1 MHLLLLDIFTC
12 EMFVSILLWVV
23 CGHPWIYQR
32 LLNVNWLHFL
42 MTLSSGSFS
51 VRMASW
57 WPHSGWTIRC
67 TAVILK
73 IWNLSCVT
81 LSLNSAF
88 LCPFT
93 VLVWVFPTSIL
104 IILVF
109 APLFLRDVTIGWRI
123 LILWV
128 FFDWCPILILWNFL
142 LLLMLVSDIDLL
154 LFFSLFLLFL

>member
-1 MHLLLLDIFTC
+1 
-12 EMFVSILLWVV
+12 
-23 CGHPWIYQR
+23 
-32 LLNVNWLHFL
+32 
-42 MTLSSGSFS
+42 
-51 VRMASW
+51 
-57 WPHSGWTIRC
+57 
-67 TAVILK
+67 
-73 IWNLSCVT
+73 
-81 LSLNSAF
+81 
-88 LCPFT
+88 
-93 VLVWVFPTSIL
+93 LVWVFPTSVL